1 MARATYTAVGVAS
14 PVTTAKT
21 ILTVLGTAN
30 FGVDLLGFE
39 ISADGAISTAVPV
52 FWELCYLDGSTA
64 GTAGSAITVRQE
76 AGRVI
81 TAGFTSGANFSAE
94 PTVLTQLY
102 GDYLPAYN
110 GLLVRDFQWNGTPD
124 SAVSQGFALRVTAQS
139 SVNLRGT
146 FKFARC

>member
-1 MARATYTAVGVAS
+1 
-14 PVTTAKT
+14 
-21 ILTVLGTAN
+21 
-30 FGVDLLGFE
+30 
-39 ISADGAISTAVPV
+39 
-52 FWELCYLDGSTA
+52 
-64 GTAGSAITVRQE
+64 
-76 AGRVI
+76 VI